1 MNLGWTEILLIGGI
15 ALLMFGPSRL
25 PGLGKSLG
33 EAIRGFKK
41 GITEDETITQA
52 RPVNEQLPFDG
63 KNNQNPAGDTTE
75 NASDGK
81 SKSSAQSEKN
91 HS

>member
-1 MNLGWTEILLIGGI
+1 MNLGATELLLILGI
-15 ALLMFGPSRL
+15 ALLLFGPSKL

-41 GITEDETITQA
+41 GLNEDETLAKARPLNENENKESEKVSTSQA
-52 RPVNEQLPFDG
+52 RAESSRQEQ
-63 KNNQNPAGDTTE
+63 KTT
-75 NASDGK
+75 D
-81 SKSSAQSEKN
+81 KN

>member
-41 GITEDETITQA
+41 GVTEDETITQA
-52 RPVNEQLPFDG
+52 RPVNEQLPAST
-63 KNNQNPAGDTTE
+63 QN
-75 NASDGK
+75 
-81 SKSSAQSEKN
+81 SADPKANTSTHSEKT
-91 HS
+91 HT